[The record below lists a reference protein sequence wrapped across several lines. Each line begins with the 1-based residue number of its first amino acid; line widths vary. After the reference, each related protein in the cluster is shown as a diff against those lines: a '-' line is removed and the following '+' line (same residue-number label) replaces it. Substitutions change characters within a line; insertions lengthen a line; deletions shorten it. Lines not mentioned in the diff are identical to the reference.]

1 MRKSIKAALVALGA
15 SMMLATPVFA
25 QGSKEQAAPAAA
37 APAADAEGKLSPT
50 PVTIRV
56 MMMDHP
62 NQPLKNYGPAQ
73 QEIFKRT
80 NVKLDYEIIP
90 FSSFDEKKSVLLA
103 TNNWPDIGYI
113 RSTDIPTY
121 AGTGIFEPLMQYV
134 NEKDMPN
141 FYKFWQQFPDMK
153 KYTID
158 GELYAFPVV
167 QREETANG
175 FGPVMRTDLLAKSN
189 LPVPQTW
196 DEVIATLAQ
205 LQKDN
210 PGTIGLTGRKGT
222 KQLMK
227 TLSYFLGSGYGSNGL
242 YYDYDKDGGKYVYG
256 PATQEFKAVLRWLN
270 KAYTSGVLD
279 PDFATTTAEQ
289 MASKLSSGKA
299 LMYVDNSGF
308 GQTYTLAL
316 RKIPGNEQSKLQ
328 IIPIPENEFGQR
340 RAISYTKDLADRF
353 FAVNASSKNI
363 PTIIKLIDWMYG
375 KEGSDVTNYG
385 VEGYSYELDKDGNPQ
400 FLQSYLDKMK
410 AENPNVTYYDI
421 YADLGITKLNFA
433 MYACNTKT
441 WFQLDKALGNW
452 TDVSDEY
459 WSIIAADPA
468 YRPPVID
475 PPLSVEQAEEAAD
488 LLNELSNVVD
498 QQYDRYIMGVE
509 PIDNWDNVI
518 KQCDANARKL
528 EKIYNDAN
536 EAFK

>member
-1 MRKSIKAALVALGA
+1 MRTSMKATLVALGA
-15 SMMLATPVFA
+15 SMLLSVPVFA
-25 QGSKEQAAPAAA
+25 QGSKEAAPAAQTESVA
-37 APAADAEGKLSPT
+37 QDASGKLSPN

-62 NQPLKNYGPAQ
+62 NQPCKNYGPAQ

-90 FSSFDEKKSVLLA
+90 YSSFDEKKSVLLA

-113 RSTDIPTY
+113 RASDIPTY
-121 AGTGIFEPLMQYV
+121 ANTGIFEPLMQYV

-141 FYKFWQQFPDMK
+141 FYKFWQKFPDMK
-153 KYTID
+153 KYLVG

-175 FGPVMRTDLLAKSN
+175 FGPVMRTDLLQKAN

-196 DEVIATLAQ
+196 DEVIDTVGE
-205 LQKDN
+205 LQKQN
-210 PGTIGLTGRKGT
+210 PGTIGITGRKGT

-242 YYDYDKDGGKYVYG
+242 YYDYDKGGYVYG

-270 KAYTSGVLD
+270 KAYTKGVLD
-279 PDFATTTAEQ
+279 PDFATTTKEQ
-289 MASKLSSGKA
+289 MDSKLSSGKA
-299 LMYVDNSGF
+299 LMYIDNSGF
-308 GQTYTLAL
+308 GQTYTLSL
-316 RKIPGNEQSKLQ
+316 RKVPGQENGTLQ
-328 IIPIPENEFGQR
+328 IIPIPANEFGQR

-353 FAVNASSKNI
+353 FAVNASGKNI
-363 PTIIKLIDWMYG
+363 KTCIKLIDWMYG

-385 VEGYSYELDKDGNPQ
+385 IEGYSYELDKDGNPQ

-410 AENPNVTYYDI
+410 AANPNVTYYDI
-421 YADLGITKLNFA
+421 YADLGITKLNFT
-433 MYACNTKT
+433 MYTCNTKT

-452 TDVSDEY
+452 NEVSDEY
-459 WSIIAADPA
+459 WSIIASDSA
-468 YRPPVID
+468 YKPPVID
-475 PPLSVEQAEEAAD
+475 PPLSPEQAEEAAD
-488 LLNELSNVVD
+488 LLNDLSNIVD
-498 QQYDRYIMGVE
+498 QQYDKYIMGVE
-509 PIDNWDNVI
+509 PIDNWDSVI
-518 KQCDANARKL
+518 KQCDAKARKL

-536 EAFK
+536 RLFK

>member
-1 MRKSIKAALVALGA
+1 MRSSLKAALVALGA
-15 SMMLATPVFA
+15 SMVLAAPVFA
-25 QGSKEQAAPAAA
+25 QGGKETPAAPKQAEAT
-37 APAADAEGKLSPT
+37 ADASGKLSPE
-50 PVTIRV
+50 PVTIKV

-62 NQPLKNYGPAQ
+62 NQPCKNYGPAQ
-73 QEIFKRT
+73 QEIFKKT

-90 FSSFDEKKSVLLA
+90 YSSFDEKKSVLLA

-113 RSTDIPTY
+113 RATDIPTY
-121 AGTGIFEPLMQYV
+121 ANTGIFEPLMQYV

-153 KYTID
+153 KYMVD
-158 GELYAFPVV
+158 GELYAFPVI

-175 FGPVMRTDLLAKSN
+175 FGPVMRTDLLEKAG
-189 LPVPQTW
+189 LTTPQTW
-196 DEVIATLAQ
+196 DEVLDDLAVM
-205 LQKDN
+205 QKQN

-242 YYDYDKDGGKYVYG
+242 YYDYDKGGYVYG

-270 KAYTSGVLD
+270 KAYSMGVLD
-279 PDFATTTAEQ
+279 PDFATTTKEQ
-289 MASKLSSGKA
+289 MDSKLSSGKA

-308 GQTYTLAL
+308 GQTYTLSL
-316 RKIPGNEQSKLQ
+316 RKVPGQENGKLQ

-353 FAVNASSKNI
+353 FAVNASSKHI

-375 KEGSDVTNYG
+375 REGSDITNYG
-385 VEGYSYELDKDGNPQ
+385 IEGYSFEYDKDGNPQ
-400 FLQSYLDKMK
+400 FKQEYLDKMK

-421 YADLGITKLNFA
+421 YADLGITKLNFT
-433 MYACNTKT
+433 MYTCNTKT
-441 WFQLDKALGNW
+441 WFQIDKALGNW
-452 TDVSDEY
+452 NDVSDEY
-459 WSIIAADPA
+459 WNIIAQDKA
-468 YRPPVID
+468 YLPPVID
-475 PPLSVEQAEEAAD
+475 PPLTAEQAEESAD
-488 LLNELSNVVD
+488 LLNELSNIVN

-518 KQCDANARKL
+518 KQCDADARKL

-536 EAFK
+536 NALK